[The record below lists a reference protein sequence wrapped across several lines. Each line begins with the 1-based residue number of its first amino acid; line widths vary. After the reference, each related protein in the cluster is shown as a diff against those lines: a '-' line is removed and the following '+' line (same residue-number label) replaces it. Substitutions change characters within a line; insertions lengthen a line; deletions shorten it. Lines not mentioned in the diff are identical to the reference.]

1 VRVVRDT
8 SAVVSA
14 LLFSG
19 VSSKLVSLWQN
30 GLITPLLSREILDEY
45 LRVLSYPK
53 FELSEEEIK
62 ELIQEEILPFAE
74 VVRPKR
80 RLRVIRRDPSDN
92 KFLECAVAGKASVII
107 SGDKDLL
114 SLGRYKRV
122 RIQSPAQFLVVADW
136 LDKLAQHLF
145 SSPCVADFRRSH
157 HVVNVRSRLDDGDE
171 RSEKFQCG
179 AGRAS
184 A

>member
-1 VRVVRDT
+1 MRVVLDT
-8 SAVVSA
+8 NAVISA

-53 FELSEEEIK
+53 FQLSDKEIK

-74 VVRPKR
+74 VVKPKR
-80 RLRVIRRDPSDN
+80 RWRVVRRDPSDN
-92 KFLECAVAGKASVII
+92 KFLECAVAGRASVII

-114 SLGRYKRV
+114 SLGSFRRI
-122 RIQSPAQFLVVADW
+122 RIQSPAQFLADHPD
-136 LDKLAQHLF
+136 LRK
-145 SSPCVADFRRSH
+145 S
-157 HVVNVRSRLDDGDE
+157 
-171 RSEKFQCG
+171 
-179 AGRAS
+179 
-184 A
+184 

>member
-1 VRVVRDT
+1 MRVVLDT
-8 SAVVSA
+8 NAVVSA

-30 GLITPLLSREILDEY
+30 GLITPLLSRAILDEY

-80 RLRVIRRDPSDN
+80 RLRVVRRDPADN
-92 KFLECAVAGKASVII
+92 KFLECAVAGKAGVII

-114 SLGRYKRV
+114 SLGRYRRV
-122 RIQSPAQFLVVADW
+122 RIQSPAQFLADHPD
-136 LDKLAQHLF
+136 LRE
-145 SSPCVADFRRSH
+145 S
-157 HVVNVRSRLDDGDE
+157 
-171 RSEKFQCG
+171 
-179 AGRAS
+179 
-184 A
+184 